1 MRFFSTLIAL
11 FLMVLLTSGCQEE
24 SAPTKRILHPSV
36 KKPPQKMEH
45 AKEQAHKSDAHAET
59 MEHVKEQA
67 HKSGAHAETMEH
79 VKEQAH
85 KSGEHADVVTY
96 ENKKGTVTFNHKAH
110 QEKLDDCAKCHE
122 GEPVKIEVNK
132 VYGHKSCKSC
142 HKEMNGPTKCNEC
155 HVK

>member
-45 AKEQAHKSDAHAET
+45 
-59 MEHVKEQA
+59 VKEQA
-67 HKSGAHAETMEH
+67 HKSGEHAETMEH
-79 VKEQAH
+79 AKEQAH

-122 GEPVKIEVNK
+122 GEPVKIEVN
-132 VYGHKSCKSC
+132 
-142 HKEMNGPTKCNEC
+142 
-155 HVK
+155 